1 MQADSLI
8 RTILRSTMM
17 VECKV
22 HVGDGVGVRGDS
34 AHTDA
39 SETNIRVVP
48 TSIPQRAYSVY
59 VYGYVY
65 LL

>member
-1 MQADSLI
+1 
-8 RTILRSTMM
+8 MM